1 MDRWAPGRVMLN
13 AYGETET
20 WYASFSAPLAA
31 GSGTPPIGSPVP
43 GRRCLCWI
51 AGCAGAG
58 RRGGRVVRGWSR
70 VACGYWRRS
79 ALTASRF
86 VACPFGGAGT
96 RMYRTGDLVRWGADG
111 QLRYAGRA
119 DEQVKIRGYR
129 IELGEVQA
137 AWPGSLG
144 WSRRR

>member
-51 AGCAGAG
+51 AGCARCRPAWWASCTWLVAG
-58 RRGGRVVRGWSR
+58 
-70 VACGYWRRS
+70 WR
-79 ALTASRF
+79 A
-86 VACPFGGAGT
+86 
-96 RMYRTGDLVRWGADG
+96 DIGADP
-111 QLRYAGRA
+111 R
-119 DEQVKIRGYR
+119 
-129 IELGEVQA
+129 
-137 AWPGSLG
+137 
-144 WSRRR
+144 